1 MEGIAVMAASV
12 QEFFGGL
19 ETRID
24 PKKTAGMNCTYQ
36 FNITGEGGGDW
47 YVVLTDGQPKVSEG
61 TADNPSITL
70 SADSSNWLDI
80 VNGKTSGQMAFLTGK
95 LKIKG
100 DMALAMKLQSLM
112 G

>member
-1 MEGIAVMAASV
+1 MAATV
-12 QEFFGGL
+12 QEFFANL
-19 ETRID
+19 ESRID

-47 YVVLTDGQPKVSEG
+47 YVVLADGQPSVHEG
-61 TADNPSITL
+61 TAENPNITL
-70 SADSSNWLDI
+70 TADSANWLDI
-80 VNGKTSGQMAFLTGK
+80 VNGKSSGQMAFLTGK

-100 DMALAMKLQSLM
+100 DMALAMKLQSLL

>member
-1 MEGIAVMAASV
+1 MAASV

-19 ETRID
+19 ENKID
-24 PKKTAGMNCTYQ
+24 TKKTAGMNCTYQ
-36 FNITGEGGGDW
+36 FNITGDGGGVW
-47 YVVLTDGQPKVSEG
+47 YVILTDGHPKVHEG
-61 TADNPSITL
+61 TAENANITL
-70 SADSSNWLDI
+70 TADAGNWINI

>member
-1 MEGIAVMAASV
+1 MAASV

-19 ETRID
+19 ESKID
-24 PKKTAGMNCTYQ
+24 TKKTAGMNCTYQ
-36 FNITGEGGGDW
+36 FNITGDGGGDW
-47 YVVLTDGQPKVSEG
+47 YVVLTDGQPKVQEG
-61 TADNPSITL
+61 IAENPNIALTAG
-70 SADSSNWLDI
+70 SAHWLDI

-100 DMALAMKLQSLM
+100 DMALAMKLQSLL